1 MDRRKFLFT
10 SGAAAGLAVL
20 APNCAP
26 AARGVS
32 IPGTPVD
39 RIKPISP
46 EERLARQEQARKLM
60 AEQQL
65 DVILIEGGSSM
76 HYFTGAS
83 WGRSERLFAFFLPQ
97 KGEAFYI
104 APQFEEARAKEQVG
118 TAKLYTWSEDESP
131 YELIAKLF
139 KEKGWLTGNLG
150 IEESTRY
157 FVTENIQQTLSS
169 IQLRSA
175 TSITAGCRSIKSI
188 HEITIMELA
197 NQFTAEVFSASVK
210 QLREGMT
217 EAEYGK
223 IISGEFAKAGVSG
236 GALVLFGEASAY
248 PHGLKKENKLKP
260 GDIVLM
266 DGGCTVEG
274 YESDV
279 TRTTVYGKASDK
291 MKSVWDIVHQAQAA
305 GLKAARP
312 GVTAESVDAAARQV
326 ITGKGYGPGFRF
338 FTHRLGH
345 GIGLD
350 GHEWFY
356 LVGGNKRLLQTGNM
370 FSNEPGIYIPGEFGI
385 RLEDEMLITQ
395 DGARLLLPPQES
407 LELV

>member
-1 MDRRKFLFT
+1 
-10 SGAAAGLAVL
+10 
-20 APNCAP
+20 
-26 AARGVS
+26 
-32 IPGTPVD
+32 
-39 RIKPISP
+39 
-46 EERLARQEQARKLM
+46 
-60 AEQQL
+60 
-65 DVILIEGGSSM
+65 
-76 HYFTGAS
+76 
-83 WGRSERLFAFFLPQ
+83 
-97 KGEAFYI
+97 
-104 APQFEEARAKEQVG
+104 VG